1 MSKICFQLQNKND
14 VDHSKIVIILV
25 QWWVEGSEHGVG
37 ENLRLFLT
45 GTRAFMLGELN
56 SASQICH
63 IDLHPKNWNL
73 RVVKSKRTLHGCFAW
88 EIPSICQNMPIMNS
102 FSDKDSRI
110 LLMSL
115 WVWQESWFLSMQ
127 YAKLFNKA
135 VLDKIKVS
143 RYYQKVALRSFS
155 TFQ

>member
-1 MSKICFQLQNKND
+1 MLLIIISFKCILN
-14 VDHSKIVIILV
+14 VYLLIVLLKKVLKFEI
-25 QWWVEGSEHGVG
+25 WSFFHFPTPKKP
-37 ENLRLFLT
+37 LRTNFLP
-45 GTRAFMLGELN
+45 
-56 SASQICH
+56 S
-63 IDLHPKNWNL
+63 L